1 MLDYAKARRMMVDGQ
16 LRTFDVNSIA
26 VLAAFEDVPREAF
39 VPPGRED
46 LAYSDRPLELGGA
59 EGRSMLAPMVLARL
73 VQALEIG
80 LGERVLEV
88 ATGLGYGAAIL
99 DRLGAEVVA
108 LESEAELAEEARAR
122 LARAGAGRVVVVSG
136 PLDQGW
142 PAAAPYDAILVNGAL
157 EVRPERLLSQLSPG
171 QGRLAC
177 VMGRGRAGRATLY
190 VRSGG
195 AFGSRTLFD
204 AAAAPLPAFRAEPGF
219 VF

>member
-16 LRTFDVNSIA
+16 LRTFDVNSIP

-39 VPPGRED
+39 VPRGRED
-46 LAYSDRPLELGGA
+46 LAYSDRPLDLGGS

-99 DRLGAEVVA
+99 DRLGAEVIA
-108 LESEAELAEEARAR
+108 LESDAELAEAARGR
-122 LARAGAGRVVVVSG
+122 LAGAGAGRVLVVSG

-157 EVRPERLLSQLSPG
+157 EVRPERLLAQLSPG
-171 QGRLAC
+171 HGRLAC
-177 VMGRGRAGRATLY
+177 VMGRGRPGRATLH
-190 VRSGG
+190 VRSGE
-195 AFGSRTLFD
+195 AFGARTLFD
-204 AAAAPLPAFRAEPGF
+204 AAAAPLPAFRDEPGF